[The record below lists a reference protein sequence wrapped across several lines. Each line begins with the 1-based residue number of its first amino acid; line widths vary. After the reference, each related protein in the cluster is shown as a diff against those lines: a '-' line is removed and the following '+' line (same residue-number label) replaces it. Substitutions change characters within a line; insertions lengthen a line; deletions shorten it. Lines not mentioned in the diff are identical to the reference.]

1 MAALRFSC
9 LFDRQALSLVLLSLF
24 NIFPHNLS
32 LMPDDLDSEMKQ
44 FKRAPAVEKKII
56 DINPEKDIRVRII
69 GSVIDK
75 GAGSIFVDDGSGS
88 GEIIV
93 EDPDEFEVGDPVIVL
108 ARVLPLEDDYELR
121 AEIIKKAK
129 NFDINLYRLATEKK

>member
-1 MAALRFSC
+1 
-9 LFDRQALSLVLLSLF
+9 
-24 NIFPHNLS
+24 
-32 LMPDDLDSEMKQ
+32 MPDDLDSDMKQ
-44 FKRAPAVEKKII
+44 FKRAPAVEKKIK
-56 DINPEKDIRVRII
+56 DINPEEDIRVRII

-75 GAGSIFVDDGSGS
+75 GAGSLLVDDGSGS

-129 NFDINLYRLATEKK
+129 SFDINLYRLATEKKDEET